1 MVGKKQP
8 RTNKTKTATPKT
20 TTCGHVGTRMLPHT
34 GACPGSASIT
44 STYYCVPKHCTPAAR
59 VAQSNTVLH
68 NAKSG
73 SRTWSCSYMSSAS
86 TAASAS
92 GIFEMLRHNRH
103 HDRTWSCR
111 KPFRRISPADGNN
124 ALELDNLLK
133 PLQLTVPLSRD
144 EQFVQRRQLIEYV
157 QMSLSAG
164 AAASIR

>member
-1 MVGKKQP
+1 MVLQL
-8 RTNKTKTATPKT
+8 
-20 TTCGHVGTRMLPHT
+20 HVE
-34 GACPGSASIT
+34 
-44 STYYCVPKHCTPAAR
+44 CV
-59 VAQSNTVLH
+59 
-68 NAKSG
+68 
-73 SRTWSCSYMSSAS
+73 Y
-86 TAASAS
+86 S
-92 GIFEMLRHNRH
+92 GICGGILAHSMGYGTTAIMIALVLCSAMLFEMLRHNRH

-133 PLQLTVPLSRD
+133 PLQLTVPFSRD